1 MSDVLKAAFMFVA
14 PQADP
19 FTHREWVKTDK
30 VHLLAVGVKDY
41 DQAVE
46 TARSLVADGIAAIE
60 LCGGFGNRGT
70 AMIVDAVDG
79 KIPVGVVR
87 FDIHPGLG
95 NASGDTLF

>member
-1 MSDVLKAAFMFVA
+1 METLKAAFMFIA
-14 PQADP
+14 PNADP
-19 FTHREWVKTDK
+19 QVHCQWVKTEK
-30 VHLLAVGVKDY
+30 VHLLTIGVATY
-41 DQAVE
+41 QQAAE
-46 TARSLVADGIAAIE
+46 TASKLVSDGIAAIE

-95 NASGDTLF
+95 NASGDALF